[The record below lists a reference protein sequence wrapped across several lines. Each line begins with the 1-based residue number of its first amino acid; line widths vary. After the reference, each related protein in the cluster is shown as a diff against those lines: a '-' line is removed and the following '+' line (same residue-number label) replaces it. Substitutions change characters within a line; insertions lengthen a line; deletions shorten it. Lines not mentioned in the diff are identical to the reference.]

1 MNKVVTTLMKVTTA
15 SSCLAVVLGICGC
28 SWLNGDP
35 LWLGG
40 GQKSVTVR
48 KRVSTLFDTQY
59 DLKSGNMPFTFVS
72 DGGDV
77 ELGLFGHVGGCPDP
91 NDRISKDAVIVF
103 EVADEG
109 YGATVFSIS
118 NGVLRLERKGEG
130 FDKAYVAYSSEVDRP
145 ELPLDVL
152 EKGVD
157 VVDCLLDLHCVK
169 NWGFSIHLAH
179 RTTRKRGE
187 WGKWT
192 SDRQMIVIF
201 EFDDRPHD
209 APKVVFRKLEGARLF
224 RLASL

>member
-1 MNKVVTTLMKVTTA
+1 MKPYRIA
-15 SSCLAVVLGICGC
+15 CLISCLTLVLGICGC

-35 LWLGG
+35 LWLWS

-59 DLKSGNMPFTFVS
+59 DLKAGNMPFTFVA

-77 ELGLFGHVGGCPDP
+77 ELGLFGHVRGCPDP
-91 NDRISKDAVIVF
+91 NDRISKDAVVVF

-130 FDKAYVAYSSEVDRP
+130 FGKTYVAYSSEVDRP

-169 NWGFSIHLAH
+169 GWGF
-179 RTTRKRGE
+179 
-187 WGKWT
+187 
-192 SDRQMIVIF
+192 
-201 EFDDRPHD
+201 
-209 APKVVFRKLEGARLF
+209 
-224 RLASL
+224 

>member
-1 MNKVVTTLMKVTTA
+1 MNKVVTTLMKVATA
-15 SSCLAVVLGICGC
+15 SSRLAVVLGICGC

-59 DLKSGNMPFTFVS
+59 DLKSGNMPFTFVA

-77 ELGLFGHVGGCPDP
+77 ELGLFGHVRGCPDP
-91 NDRISKDAVIVF
+91 NDRISKDAVVVF
-103 EVADEG
+103 EIADDG
-109 YGATVFSIS
+109 YGATAFSIS

-130 FDKAYVAYSSEVDRP
+130 FKKAYVANSYESNRP
-145 ELPLDVL
+145 ELPLDDL

-157 VVDCLLDLHCVK
+157 VVDCLLSFHCVK
-169 NWGFSIHLAH
+169 DWVFSIRLNH
-179 RTTRKRGE
+179 RTTHKRGDR
-187 WGKWT
+187 GKWT
-192 SDRQMIVIF
+192 TDRWMTAIF

-209 APKVVFRKLEGARLF
+209 APKVIFRKLEGARLF

>member
-1 MNKVVTTLMKVTTA
+1 MVKPNRIAYLI
-15 SSCLAVVLGICGC
+15 SCLTLVLGICGC

-35 LWLGG
+35 LWLWS

-59 DLKSGNMPFTFVS
+59 DLKAGNMPFTFVA

-91 NDRISKDAVIVF
+91 NDRISKDAVVVF
-103 EVADEG
+103 EIADDG

-130 FDKAYVAYSSEVDRP
+130 FKKAYVANSYESNRP
-145 ELPLDVL
+145 ELPLDDL

-157 VVDCLLDLHCVK
+157 VVDCLLSFHCVK
-169 NWGFSIHLAH
+169 DWLFSIRLNH
-179 RTTRKRGE
+179 RTTHKRGE

-192 SDRQMIVIF
+192 TDRWMAAIF

-209 APKVVFRKLEGARLF
+209 APKVIFRKLEDARLF